1 MQLILLI
8 IIVPVVIIVSIY
20 NQLVRLKNKVKNAW
34 SQIDIQLKRRY
45 NLIPNLVNT
54 VKGYAAHEKE
64 TLKSVIK
71 ARQQAINSMGI
82 RNQANAEN
90 FLSVTLKS
98 LFAVVE
104 NYPNLKAN
112 RNFRELYEEI
122 TTTENKIAYARQS
135 YNDSVL
141 NLNNKIEMFPSNI
154 AAEMFNFKQEEMFEI
169 SGNEERKAPEIK
181 I

>member
-1 MQLILLI
+1 MALQISFYDIQRKFRRKSVVLFALISGYYILSFLLI
-8 IIVPVVIIVSIY
+8 GTVLKIISH
-20 NQLVRLKNKVKNAW
+20 KNFVG
-34 SQIDIQLKRRY
+34 L
-45 NLIPNLVNT
+45 NT
-54 VKGYAAHEKE
+54 RGA
-64 TLKSVIK
+64 
-71 ARQQAINSMGI
+71 

-122 TTTENKIAYARQS
+122 TTTENRIAYARQF

-154 AAEMFNFKQEEMFEI
+154 AAGMFNFKQEEMFEI
-169 SGNEERKAPEIK
+169 SGNEERKTPEIK